1 MSEST
6 KSSFLDSIVRAVAQ
20 RMLGAVTRYA
30 ERMIKR
36 AIRLAGLYAAGVL
49 IAIIGLVFWAIGVVK
64 WLAMIMPPWLAWLLV
79 GMIMILLGVVIVLAA
94 SLASRS

>member
-6 KSSFLDSIVRAVAQ
+6 KSSLLDTIVRAVAQ
-20 RMLGAVTRYA
+20 RTLGAVTRYA

-64 WLAMIMPPWLAWLLV
+64 WFAMIMPPWLAWLLV
-79 GMIMILLGVVIVLAA
+79 GMIMILLGVVIILAA

>member
-6 KSSFLDSIVRAVAQ
+6 KSSLLDTIVRAVAQ
-20 RMLGAVTRYA
+20 RTLGAVTRYA

-79 GMIMILLGVVIVLAA
+79 GMIMILLGVVIILAA